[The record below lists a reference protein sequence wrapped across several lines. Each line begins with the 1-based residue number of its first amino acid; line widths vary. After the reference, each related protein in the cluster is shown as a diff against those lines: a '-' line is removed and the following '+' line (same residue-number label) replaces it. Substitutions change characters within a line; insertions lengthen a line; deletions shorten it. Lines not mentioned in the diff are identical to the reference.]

1 MNEIIKWIQGIFSL
15 IGGYVMYLIGGVD
28 SFLILLSYIVVL
40 DIITGFFKALF
51 EKTLSSKKM
60 LRGSYKKILI
70 FLVITLANLI
80 DQNFNDLFL
89 RQATIVYYIIQE
101 GISIVENVH
110 PYVDIPPT
118 LLDFFKNIGEDKQND

>member
-1 MNEIIKWIQGIFSL
+1 
-15 IGGYVMYLIGGVD
+15 MYLIGGVD

-51 EKTLSSKKM
+51 EKTLSSKIM

-101 GISIVENVH
+101 GISIVENVQ
-110 PYVDIPPT
+110 PYVDLPPK